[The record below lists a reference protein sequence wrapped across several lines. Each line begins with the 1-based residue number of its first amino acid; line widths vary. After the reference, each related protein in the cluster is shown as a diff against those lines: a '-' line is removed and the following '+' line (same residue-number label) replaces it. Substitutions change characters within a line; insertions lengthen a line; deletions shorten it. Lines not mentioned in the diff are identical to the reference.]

1 MNQSGNTTINLTD
14 NNTTYTRSNFINQAC
29 DTTSNVTFNSIQ
41 SAGNITAYYNSSDLA
56 LKDNIE
62 VIPNALE
69 KVMSLDG
76 INWTYKNDGR
86 KMTGLIAQQLQ
97 KVLPNAVYEA
107 NVMDEDGHLA
117 IRYGNV
123 VGLLVES
130 IKELSEKVKKLGG

>member
-1 MNQSGNTTINLTD
+1 
-14 NNTTYTRSNFINQAC
+14 
-29 DTTSNVTFNSIQ
+29 
-41 SAGNITAYYNSSDLA
+41 
-56 LKDNIE
+56 
-62 VIPNALE
+62 
-69 KVMSLDG
+69 MSLDG